1 VPKNQWPHDGSFEEH
16 IAPNWDAV
24 WGDRRQSLVFIGIG
38 MDEAV
43 IRARLDACLVPD
55 DKFAPENWDTL
66 ADPFPSWGPSTH
78 ALETAL

>member
-78 ALETAL
+78 ALETA